1 MKHCILVKFKE
12 EYKNKINEY
21 LPDIKNIFD
30 KTKEIEGIN
39 DVEYILNCIDRDNR
53 YDLLIRI
60 DMKKESLETYDHC
73 DSHKLWKDKYGSY
86 LEKKAIFDYE

>member
-1 MKHCILVKFKE
+1 MKHCILSKFKP
-12 EYKNKINEY
+12 EYKDKLNEY
-21 LPDIKNIFD
+21 LPDIKKIFD
-30 KTKEIEGIN
+30 GILSIDGIEK
-39 DVEYILNCIDRDNR
+39 VEYITNCIDRENR

-60 DMKKESLETYDHC
+60 DMKKESLEVYDHS